1 MQRKKYIPLEI
12 EENLED
18 TNDNIDNN
26 NLGLIEVKNRKFN
39 LYSQI
44 ENKVLYGN
52 NNIFYLDSHK
62 HYNYPKN
69 IKYKC
74 LNYRKAQKE

>member
-52 NNIFYLDSHK
+52 NIFYLDSHK

-69 IKYKC
+69 INYKC